1 MPTTAS
7 RARRWIQATKAVGKW
22 SDVGLFYVQL
32 TAEPSGYA
40 TQEIAVGID
49 PGKRYSG
56 IGVQSKKFTLGMFHL
71 VLMGFIPK
79 KGTAIPGVKDKM
91 DYRRMLKRG
100 RRGRRI
106 NRKVT
111 FKLRNH
117 RQKRFNNRF
126 QSKIPPSIR
135 SNRQLELRVVF
146 ELCKIFPI
154 SHIVYEVVKADV
166 DRTSGRLGA
175 KSGQG
180 FSPVMVGQN
189 WMLKELTRVAP
200 VITRQGWQKDGNGT
214 SQLGEHL
221 GLLKDKANKE
231 RQAPET
237 HCVDGVTLAASAFVG
252 LMQFHTAN
260 TRGRRWQ
267 GEVHITPAIFK
278 VISRP
283 RIARRRLHVCA
294 ACAQR
299 VAVPKKGG
307 VRERYGGSTTPFGIR
322 KGDLVAYG
330 SQLGYCSG
338 FTKNQLSISDA
349 NCQRL
354 GQRAIS
360 KCRLVARSTG
370 LVVSGAS
377 NPTQLPPIP
386 PHLAARKVGC
396 LGES

>member
-1 MPTTAS
+1 MAF
-7 RARRWIQATKAVGKW
+7 AVGKW

-32 TAEPSGYA
+32 TVEPSGHA
-40 TQEIAVGID
+40 TQEIALGID

-56 IGVQSKKFTLGMFHL
+56 IGVQSRKFTLGMLHL

-79 KGTAIPGVKDKM
+79 NGTAIPGVKSKM
-91 DYRRMLKRG
+91 DYRRMLRRG

-106 NRKVT
+106 NRKVA

-117 RQKRFNNRF
+117 RQKRFSNRKHD
-126 QSKIPPSIR
+126 KIPPSIR
-135 SNRQLELRVVF
+135 SNRQLELRVVS
-146 ELCKIFPI
+146 ELCKIFPVSRI
-154 SHIVYEVVKADV
+154 EIEIVKADV
-166 DRTSGRLGA
+166 DLTQGRKGA
-175 KSGQG
+175 KSGIG

-189 WMLKELTRVAP
+189 WMVKELEQFAP

-214 SQLGEHL
+214 SQLREHL
-221 GLLKDKANKE
+221 GLFKDKTNKE
-231 RQAPET
+231 RQSPET
-237 HCVDGVTLAASAFVG
+237 HCVDGIVLAAAGFVG
-252 LMQFHTAN
+252 LRQFHTAN
-260 TRGRRWQ
+260 TRGRGWA
-267 GEVHITPAIFK
+267 GDVNITPAIFK

-283 RIARRRLHVCA
+283 RIQRRRLYVCA

-349 NCQRL
+349 NWKRL

-360 KCRLVARSTG
+360 QCRLVARSTG

-386 PHLAARKVGC
+386 PHLAQGKVGY